1 MRLSKRL
8 DRLPPYLFLEISR
21 KIAEKRARGE
31 DVVTFGIGDPDI
43 PTPKHILDKIAGET
57 YNPPNHRYPETDGLP
72 ALRKAIADWYG
83 QRFGQELD
91 PNKEVVPLI
100 GAKEGIGHVA
110 FCFVDPGDVA
120 LIPDPAYPVYN
131 AGTLFAGG
139 EPYFTPLKEENGWL
153 PDLDAIPAD
162 VAQRA
167 TCLWVNYP
175 NNPTGAVAEA
185 DFYER
190 CIAFARRNEVA
201 ILSDAAY
208 SEMAF
213 DGYKPMSFLEMPGA
227 REVGVEFHSLSKCYN
242 MTGWRVG
249 MAVGN
254 AAMVDALTRL
264 KSNLDSGIPQSIQY
278 GAIEALTGPQDIIA
292 DNVAVYRRRRD
303 QVLAALDDMGLAYT
317 YPKAGLYIWASVP
330 SGYASAE
337 FATLLLDEASV
348 VVTPGTGYGQAG
360 EGYFRISLTTPDER
374 VEEGLNRLRNLKI
387 PPKDG

>member
-1 MRLSKRL
+1 
-8 DRLPPYLFLEISR
+8 
-21 KIAEKRARGE
+21 
-31 DVVTFGIGDPDI
+31 
-43 PTPKHILDKIAGET
+43 
-57 YNPPNHRYPETDGLP
+57 
-72 ALRKAIADWYG
+72 
-83 QRFGQELD
+83 
-91 PNKEVVPLI
+91 
-100 GAKEGIGHVA
+100 
-110 FCFVDPGDVA
+110 
-120 LIPDPAYPVYN
+120 
-131 AGTLFAGG
+131 
-139 EPYFTPLKEENGWL
+139 
-153 PDLDAIPAD
+153 
-162 VAQRA
+162 
-167 TCLWVNYP
+167 
-175 NNPTGAVAEA
+175 
-185 DFYER
+185 
-190 CIAFARRNEVA
+190 
-201 ILSDAAY
+201 
-208 SEMAF
+208 MAF

-227 REVGVEFHSLSKCYN
+227 REVGMEFHSLSKCYN

-303 QVLAALDDMGLAYT
+303 QVLAALDDIGLAYT
-317 YPKAGLYIWASVP
+317 YPKAGLYVWASVP